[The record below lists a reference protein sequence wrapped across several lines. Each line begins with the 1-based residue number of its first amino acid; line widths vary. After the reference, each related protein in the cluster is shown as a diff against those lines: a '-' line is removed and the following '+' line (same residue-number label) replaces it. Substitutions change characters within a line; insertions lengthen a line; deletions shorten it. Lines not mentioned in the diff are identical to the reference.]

1 MPHERL
7 LDYPFNFQEYV
18 EKKLHEFEDVEERKF
33 AKTILI
39 DGLMNIITETES
51 KYAALEKRVYD
62 EIVHDK
68 TKYAVQSTLIHR
80 AEFDPTNPSWFPI
93 LNDQAKPFLIENDA
107 LWDAM
112 QKKKPIDLTHVFIE
126 APDTV
131 CRKILEE
138 RRELPGMVQTDLGC
152 ISAVFQLQKSPYY
165 RQEISLLYDLFL
177 ENQIPWVTV
186 NTAYIDKCFVLA
198 LLRLEQDVPDGAK
211 WQGIQVDYGPYDSFV
226 YEDKIPLW
234 NIEKLQYNGIPF
246 PMPCIDSVN
255 YEHIFPTKE
264 FGAENGYLIEPRAEI
279 SDIRYEADQLIVV
292 SPDEA
297 FTGWQARKIV
307 AGPAPKSLG
316 YDSPIL
322 SNAAKRCFTK
332 SYLQHTG
339 VVLKTKAEL
348 IRRIKELDIDRF
360 LRFTRYEILND
371 HAPNTAPEDMNWFI
385 QDELFDPLSQRVLV
399 LEFEALQP
407 DHYLND
413 AMLRFAVSSI
423 QTLEAEFRCV
433 GVLAEK

>member
-7 LDYPFNFQEYV
+7 FDYPFNFQEYI
-18 EKKLHEFEDVEERKF
+18 EKKLREFDDVEERKF
-33 AKTILI
+33 AKTILV
-39 DGLMNIITETES
+39 DGLMHMITETES

-62 EIVHDK
+62 EIVNDK
-68 TKYAVQSTLIHR
+68 AKYTVQSTLIDR
-80 AEFDPTNPSWFPI
+80 AAFDPTNPNWFPI
-93 LNDQAKPFLIENDA
+93 LADAMKPFLVENDA

-112 QKKKPIDLTHVFIE
+112 HKKEPIDLTHVFIE

-131 CRKILEE
+131 CREILAK
-138 RRELPGMVQTDLGC
+138 RRELPGVVQTDLGD
-152 ISAVFQLQKSPYY
+152 ISAVFQLQKSQYY

-186 NTAYIDKCFVLA
+186 HTAYLDKCLVLT

-211 WQGIQVDYGPYDSFV
+211 WQGIHVDYVSYDPFV
-226 YEDKIPLW
+226 CVDKIPLW
-234 NIEKLQYNGIPF
+234 NIEKLSYNSMPF

-255 YEHIFPTKE
+255 YEHVFPIKE

-279 SDIRYEADQLIVV
+279 AEIRYEEGQLIVV
-292 SPDEA
+292 SPGEA

-307 AGPAPKSLG
+307 VGHPPKSLG

-322 SNAAKRCFTK
+322 SNAAKNCFTK
-332 SYLQHTG
+332 SYLRHMG

-348 IRRIKELDIDRF
+348 IRRIKALDIDRF
-360 LRFTRYEILND
+360 LCFMGYEILND
-371 HAPNTAPEDMNWFI
+371 AAPATPPEDMNWFL
-385 QDELFDPLSQRVLV
+385 QDELFDCQGRRVL
-399 LEFEALQP
+399 LLTFEALQP
-407 DHYLND
+407 GHYLND

-423 QTLEAEFRCV
+423 QALESEFRCV
-433 GVLAEK
+433 GVINGK